1 MRVSAP
7 LFLRLL
13 ASYAIWAIPP
23 PKALVLAMTKLIG
36 HSSLFLCYRTDAKA
50 DADPEISL
58 INESSAVREE
68 SDAGCACRGH
78 ELLQCGAEEIFE
90 SDLRLGNVRS

>member
-1 MRVSAP
+1 
-7 LFLRLL
+7 
-13 ASYAIWAIPP
+13 
-23 PKALVLAMTKLIG
+23 VLAMTKLIG

-58 INESSAVREE
+58 INEPSAVRED

-78 ELLQCGAEEIFE
+78 ELLQCGAEEH
-90 SDLRLGNVRS
+90 LRKGLATGQRAELTKA